1 MLTPANIS
9 WRGGQ
14 RDGQPYADDYGDI
27 YFSKEG
33 IDEVARVFMA
43 PCGLPERAGERVI
56 VGELGFGTGL
66 NFAVC
71 ATRILADSKARL
83 HFVSF
88 EKHPLRAA
96 DWQRV
101 ADQYGTQLPIYRELV
116 ATPLPVLP
124 GWQRR
129 VLAGGRITL
138 SVYHGDVADG
148 LADLA
153 ERQTAGVD
161 AWFLDGF
168 APAANPDMWSETVCA
183 LLARTAASG
192 CRIATFSAAG
202 AVRRG
207 LAQAGFAMQ
216 KVDQRPFKRESLSG
230 TLADGRKPASPPRHA
245 AVFGAGIG
253 GACVARHLADAGI
266 DVHVFDPAGIAGGAS
281 AIPCAVLHGRLLG
294 DGSAAAAWRAAAF
307 HYASAYLHDRR
318 GVSRT
323 GALQLQSA
331 NMDAAKLARIAT
343 AYAADSEHQQF
354 WLRILSAAEASAT
367 AGLPIEADCFY
378 FPTAGVVNLPETC
391 EDLLDHPRIVFHA
404 TAGSLTPE
412 VPTVICAGSA
422 ARTWCD
428 WLEVADV
435 HGQLDRYEGS
445 ACAALPIVGNGY
457 LVPHA
462 DGCTLGAT
470 YEYAPWEGDRAVS
483 HNLEQN
489 RHLVD
494 ASSMVRQ
501 ASYRGARA
509 VTSDRLPII
518 GRLADNLWIASGYG
532 SMGTTAAPLGGAMI
546 SAALLGEM
554 APVSVEVNRA
564 LDPLRFK
571 VRQARRGVRHR

>member
-14 RDGQPYADDYGDI
+14 PYAEDYGDI
-27 YFSKEG
+27 YFSPEG
-33 IDEVARVFMA
+33 IDEVERVFMA
-43 PCGLPERAGERVI
+43 PCGLPERAVDRLT

-71 ATRILADSKARL
+71 ATRILETSNAHL

-101 ADQYGTQLPIYRELV
+101 ADHYAGELGIYRELV

-129 VLAGGRITL
+129 VLADGRVTL
-138 SVYHGDVADG
+138 SVYHGDVTSG

-153 ERQTAGVD
+153 ERQTTGID

-168 APAANPDMWSETVCA
+168 APTANPDMWSDQLCTR
-183 LLARTAASG
+183 LAETAAAG
-192 CRIATFSAAG
+192 CRVATFSAAG
-202 AVRRG
+202 AVRRA
-207 LAQAGFAMQ
+207 LEQAGFTMQ
-216 KVDQRPFKRESLSG
+216 KVDQRPFKRESLRG
-230 TLADGRKPASPPRHA
+230 ELAAGRDRAALPGEV

-266 DVHVFDPAGIAGGAS
+266 TVNVYDPAGVAGGAS
-281 AIPCAVLHGRLLG
+281 SIPSAVLHARLLG
-294 DGSAAAAWRAAAF
+294 DGSATAEWRAAAF
-307 HYASAYLHDRR
+307 HYASAYLEGRR

-331 NMDAAKLARIAT
+331 KMDARKLARIRT
-343 AYAADSEHQQF
+343 AYDAEADYQQF
-354 WLRILSAAEASAT
+354 WLRILEADEASAI
-367 AGLPIEADCFY
+367 AGVPIEDACFY
-378 FPTAGVVNLPETC
+378 FPTAGVVELPEACTG
-391 EDLLDHPRIVFHA
+391 LLDHPRITVHA
-404 TAGSLTPE
+404 AAGTLDEDTL
-412 VPTVICAGSA
+412 TVICAGSA
-422 ARTWCD
+422 ARQWCD

-435 HGQLDRYEGS
+435 QGQLDRYRG
-445 ACAALPIVGNGY
+445 AVPVALPVVGNGY
-457 LVPHA
+457 LVPHP

-470 YEYAPWEGDRAVS
+470 YEYTPWESPHSID
-483 HNLEQN
+483 HNAAQN

-494 ASSMVRQ
+494 AASLSHQ
-501 ASYRGARA
+501 ASHRGARA

-518 GRLADNLWIASGYG
+518 GKVGDNLWMATGYG
-532 SMGTTAAPLGGAMI
+532 SMGTTAAPLGAAI
-546 SAALLGEM
+546 VSAALLGEV
-554 APVSVEVNRA
+554 APVSAAVSRA
-564 LDPLRFK
+564 LDPFRFK
-571 VRQARRGVRHR
+571 ARQARRGVRHR